1 MPSWIGTAVIG
12 GVALYLVAALVAIW
26 GYRPQNFDRPP
37 KPIEM
42 RADYLT
48 VAPAEAKR
56 ELIDTV
62 LLAYDKNER
71 TIARKFRAFRT
82 AFVLATIATGAIG
95 VALIGQIA
103 LQTKP
108 WL

>member
-1 MPSWIGTAVIG
+1 
-12 GVALYLVAALVAIW
+12 
-26 GYRPQNFDRPP
+26 
-37 KPIEM
+37 M

-48 VAPAEAKR
+48 VDPAEAKR

-71 TIARKFRAFRT
+71 TIEVKFQAFWT